1 MNPPV
6 FPTVIK
12 SAAVKALLGQNPTRV
27 YPFGRAPETRVDPY
41 CVWRIIGGE
50 PENYLAGRPGIDR
63 FHIQFD
69 VYGTT
74 ADSVEKAALALRDAI
89 ELDCHIVAWLGTDRD
104 KETGRY
110 SVQFSADW
118 WTNRQTP

>member
-6 FPTVIK
+6 FPTV
-12 SAAVKALLGQNPTRV
+12 STDPAVRAALGTNPVRV
-27 YPFGRAPETRVDPY
+27 FPFGQAPEKPADPY

-50 PENYLAGRPGIDR
+50 PENYLGDRPDIDR

-74 ADSVEKAALALRDAI
+74 ASSVEAAALALRNAI
-89 ELDCHIVAWLGTDRD
+89 EGSCHIVAWLGTSRD
-104 KETGRY
+104 SVTGRY
-110 SVQFSADW
+110 AFQFSADW
-118 WTNRQTP
+118 WTPRPKP